1 MKRKVIQLAHN
12 TLVVSL
18 PSKWVKRYGV
28 RKGAELEVEERGQQ
42 ITFGTNMNSDFESI
56 KIDASG
62 LSSEALKRW
71 VLSSL
76 HKTGYDQIE
85 ITYTDPSI
93 PKIVQETIKNLL
105 IGFAIVEQSSGR
117 CVIRVVAEEQEKEF
131 YSMLR
136 RAFIVTKTLGEEI
149 HLSLTQGKRE
159 SLKELL
165 VLEKTNNQLTNFC
178 ERILNKKGYK
188 QDKKRCFAYV
198 VAWNLEK
205 ICDDY
210 AYVCRV
216 LIENP
221 NAKISRPV
229 LDMLKEANDYFKD
242 YYELFYNFEVERLG
256 ELQRRKNQFKEKTF
270 SLVKS
275 RNQTEIVIIC
285 KLEDF
290 VTKISDFSAS
300 FLALNRD

>member
-1 MKRKVIQLAHN
+1 MKRKVIQLALN

-28 RKGAELEVEERGQQ
+28 KKGAELEVEERGQQ
-42 ITFGTNMNSDFESI
+42 IVFGTSMNSDLESVR
-56 KIDASG
+56 IDASK

-76 HKTGYDQIE
+76 HKTGYNQIE
-85 ITYTDPSI
+85 ITYEDNSVSE
-93 PKIVQETIKNLL
+93 IVQEAIRNLM
-105 IGFAIVEQSSGR
+105 IGFAVVEQGRGR

-131 YSMLR
+131 HSMLR
-136 RAFIVTKTLGEEI
+136 RAFIVTKTLGDEI
-149 HLSLTQGKRE
+149 YLSLVQGNGE
-159 SLKELL
+159 HLKELL

-178 ERILNKKGYK
+178 ERILNRKGYK

-210 AYVCRV
+210 AYLCKV
-216 LIENP
+216 LMESP
-221 NAKISRPV
+221 KAKISAPV

-242 YYELFYNFEVERLG
+242 YYELFYNFEIEKLSG
-256 ELQRRKNQFKEKTF
+256 LQRRKNRFKEKTF
-270 SLVKS
+270 RLVKNK
-275 RNQTEIVIIC
+275 NQTEIVVLC
-285 KLEDF
+285 KLEDL
-290 VTKISDFSAS
+290 VTRTSDFSAS
-300 FLALNRD
+300 FLTLNMD